1 MPFGQ
6 KYRKKDHYKNKGAIR
21 SSSPRC
27 VSHDAKESAK
37 KPKSY
42 NQVRNEVMDSGA
54 QKMESMKQ
62 VIGKLPRKK

>member
-1 MPFGQ
+1 MPLI
-6 KYRKKDHYKNKGAIR
+6 KNIAKKTITKKSTII
-21 SSSPRC
+21 SSSTGC
-27 VSHDAKESAK
+27 VSHDSKESAN

-42 NQVRNEVMDSGA
+42 NQVRNEVMDSGE

>member
-6 KYRKKDHYKNKGAIR
+6 KYRKKDDYKKRGTLR
-21 SSSPRC
+21 SSSPGS
-27 VSHDAKESAK
+27 VSHDAKESAN